1 LKKKGDPPVKSMFL
15 IYKADFD
22 TYDIKRDAKLVINL
36 KEFKSFVEYIE
47 YLGGTLDLQYEAA
60 GM

>member
-1 LKKKGDPPVKSMFL
+1 MFV

-22 TYDIKRDAKLVINL
+22 TFDIKKNTKLVINL
-36 KEFKSFVEYIE
+36 KEFKSFVDYIE
-47 YLGGTLDLQYEAA
+47 YLGGALELQFESA

>member
-1 LKKKGDPPVKSMFL
+1 MFL